1 VQAGEAATTPT
12 ISEQEPVAIGIMPT
26 FISMRSSHFGDEPG
40 ILAVADE
47 VIGSLP
53 DVALQRHSSRA
64 VQCPVPIPFRTSAR
78 RPLVSHNDPKRTW
91 NPRLIW
97 RKVLARKAAY

>member
-1 VQAGEAATTPT
+1 MQAGEAEATPT

-53 DVALQRHSSRA
+53 DVAPRRHA
-64 VQCPVPIPFRTSAR
+64 VA
-78 RPLVSHNDPKRTW
+78 LE
-91 NPRLIW
+91 
-97 RKVLARKAAY
+97 